1 MPLSTTLLTT
11 KIFATMALSAAAAG
25 NSNLRPHRVDNYAA
39 SSSSYLL
46 QKARPFSSR
55 KLEDNGNQQQQPS
68 IKFSSC
74 VDMKLL
80 PDEYTNANDDTI
92 LSYVKSG
99 KLMSTKSYV
108 LFYMCNGDTTC
119 DEDDLYIVDIG
130 TYTKNIASYFVNYE
144 DGICRACNQ
153 YSNYCNSNDDGGSS
167 GSYSSYGNNYGNNNN
182 KYGNNN
188 HPTLT
193 L

>member
-1 MPLSTTLLTT
+1 
-11 KIFATMALSAAAAG
+11 MAVSAAAAG
-25 NSNLRPHRVDNYAA
+25 NSNLRPHRVGNNAA
-39 SSSSYLL
+39 SSSSLL

-55 KLEDNGNQQQQPS
+55 KLDDNANQQQQPS

-80 PDEYTNANDDTI
+80 PDEYTDGGADDTM

-108 LFYMCNGDTTC
+108 LFYMCNGDTC

-153 YSNYCNSNDDGGSS
+153 YADYCNSNDDGSSS
-167 GSYSSYGNNYGNNNN
+167 GSSYSSYGNNNNYGNNNY
-182 KYGNNN
+182 YGECCLDISP
-188 HPTLT
+188 H
-193 L
+193 

>member
-1 MPLSTTLLTT
+1 
-11 KIFATMALSAAAAG
+11 MAVSAAAAG
-25 NSNLRPHRVDNYAA
+25 NSNLRPHHRVGNNAA
-39 SSSSYLL
+39 SSSSSLL

-55 KLEDNGNQQQQPS
+55 KLDDNANQQQQPS

-74 VDMKLL
+74 VDMKVL
-80 PDEYTNANDDTI
+80 PDEYTDGGADDTM

-108 LFYMCNGDTTC
+108 LFYMCNGDTC

-153 YSNYCNSNDDGGSS
+153 YAAYCNSNDDGSSSGSS
-167 GSYSSYGNNYGNNNN
+167 YSSYSSYGNNYNGNNNN
-182 KYGNNN
+182 NNGNNN
-188 HPTLT
+188 YYGECL
-193 L
+193 